1 MFLIQSLTNIFN
13 MSIPRVKIKKLPD
26 SPGVYFFQ
34 GARKKILYIGKATSI
49 RDRVRSYLNTDITQS
64 RGPLIHEML
73 AQVKSIDYIR
83 TDSVLEALILEVN
96 LIKKHQPI
104 YNTKE
109 KSDKSFNY
117 VVITSEDFPRILL
130 VRQREI
136 DVRKFKEKIKY
147 MFGPFPEAGSLKE
160 ALRIVRKIFPFRDTC
175 TPLQHSNILQNVG
188 MLSVKGEKKQSPV
201 GISCFNRQIGLCPG
215 VCTGEIS
222 KKEYQKTIQ
231 NIKLLFEGKKNTLV
245 KKLMKEMKE
254 EAKKNEFELAAHLR
268 NTIFSLKHIQDIAL
282 IKSTSSL
289 FQSSQELWN
298 KQKRIE
304 GYDVAH
310 FSGMDTV
317 GVMVVIEE
325 GVPNKNGYRKF
336 NIKNIKKKSDTHAL
350 AEIIER
356 RLGHTEWQLPKIIVV
371 DGGKAQVN
379 TANRI
384 LKKYDIQI
392 PVVGV
397 VKDEHHRPKNILGD
411 KGIVQQNEKGILLAN
426 SEAHRFA
433 ITFHRKK
440 RILQACLNR
449 QGLSL

>member
-1 MFLIQSLTNIFN
+1 MFILRT
-13 MSIPRVKIKKLPD
+13 KIKKLPD

-117 VVITSEDFPRILL
+117 VVITGEDFPRILL

-136 DVRKFKEKIKY
+136 DVRKFKEKTKY
-147 MFGPFPEAGSLKE
+147 MFGPFPEAGSLKN
-160 ALRIVRKIFPFRDTC
+160 ALSIIRKIFPFRDNKC
-175 TPLQHSNILQNVG
+175 KLNLGKP
-188 MLSVKGEKKQSPV
+188 
-201 GISCFNRQIGLCPG
+201 CFNRQIGLCPG
-215 VCTGEIS
+215 VCTGEVS
-222 KKEYQKTIQ
+222 KKEYKKTIQ

-245 KKLMKEMKE
+245 KKLTREMKTA
-254 EAKKNEFELAAHLR
+254 AKKHKFELAAQLR
-268 NTIFSLKHIQDIAL
+268 NTIFSLKHIQDVAL

-289 FQSSQELWN
+289 FQSSQELLN

-325 GVPNKNGYRKF
+325 GVPNKNEYRKF
-336 NIKNIKKKSDTHAL
+336 NIKNVKKRSDTHAL

-379 TANRI
+379 TASRI

-392 PVVGV
+392 PIVGV

-411 KGIVQQNEKGILLAN
+411 KVIVQQNEKGVLLAN
-426 SEAHRFA
+426 SESHRFA

-440 RILQACLNR
+440 RTL
-449 QGLSL
+449 